1 MKKKLFY
8 NSIMALACQIA
19 SVICAFFLPQL
30 IIRIYGS
37 EVNGLLTSIA
47 QFLSVISLLEM
58 GMSTVAQA
66 YLFKPIAENDK
77 PQISRVLA
85 AVRDFFNKIGCI
97 LVSYVVLLIIFYP
110 KLAKST
116 FDWWF
121 IAVLFVATSM
131 DYFARY
137 FIGIPDIVLV
147 SADQRNYIYSLAH
160 MAVLIVSTLV
170 SVVLI
175 RAGFS
180 IQCVKLAAA
189 LVYFLKPVILRIYVN
204 RHYTIDRKAK
214 YIENPID
221 QKYNGLAQH
230 IAHTVLN
237 STDTVVL
244 TVLSTLNNVSIYAV
258 YHLVTNGLQAI
269 ITALSNGL
277 TPSFG
282 SLWVSED
289 KPRLKTYFEM
299 AEWGVHTAVVFL
311 FGCSSVL
318 IVSFVMLYTKGVSDV
333 DYFQPMFG
341 GLLNVANA
349 MLCLRLPYNSM
360 IHAGGHFKQTQK
372 YYSIGAVINVVFSVL
387 AVGRWGLRG
396 VAAGTFLAC
405 AFYVV
410 WMMLYVSK
418 HFIPGTVKT
427 FLKQSLMDVCVIMIA
442 YPIALKLSGEVTDY
456 LTWAWLAVKVACV
469 WGIAVLAVNL
479 IFEKKKMTVI
489 YGMMR
494 RTVRKNRVS

>member
-1 MKKKLFY
+1 MKKRLFY
-8 NSIMALACQIA
+8 NSITALACQII
-19 SVICAFFLPQL
+19 SVICAFVLPQL
-30 IIRIYGS
+30 ILRTYGS
-37 EVNGLLTSIA
+37 EVNGLLSSIV
-47 QFLSVISLLEM
+47 QFLSAISLLEM
-58 GMSTVAQA
+58 GLETVAQS
-66 YLFKPIAENDK
+66 YLFKPIAENDMM
-77 PQISRVLA
+77 QVSRVLA

-97 LVSYVVLLIIFYP
+97 LVGYIVLLIVFYP
-110 KLAKST
+110 KFTKST
-116 FDWWF
+116 FDWWY
-121 IAVLFVATSM
+121 IAVLFAAIGV

-137 FIGIPDIVLV
+137 FIGIPDIILV

-160 MAVLIVSTLV
+160 MAVLIGSTLV
-170 SVVLI
+170 SIVLI

-214 YIENPID
+214 YNEDPIE

-269 ITALSNGL
+269 VNALSNGL
-277 TPSFG
+277 ISSFG

-318 IVSFVMLYTKGVSDV
+318 IVPFVMLYTKGVSDV

-349 MLCLRLPYNSM
+349 MLCLRLPYISM
-360 IHAGGHFKQTQK
+360 ICAGGHFKQTQK
-372 YYSIGAVINVVFSVL
+372 YFIIGAAINVVFSVL

-418 HFIPGTVKT
+418 HFISGTVKT
-427 FLKQSLMDVCVIMIA
+427 FLKQSFLDVCMIMIA
-442 YPIALKLSGEVTDY
+442 YPIASRLVGEVINY
-456 LTWAWLAVKVACV
+456 LAWVWLAVKVACV
-469 WGIAVLAVNL
+469 WGMAALAVNL

-489 YGMMR
+489 YRMMR
-494 RTVRKNRVS
+494 RTVHKNRVS